1 MQAVLSGDQAQASKH
16 QETLLGE
23 DGLCIL
29 LSEALNLNMLKDLES
44 ILLFLVITSGYCHY
58 SLF

>member
-1 MQAVLSGDQAQASKH
+1 MQAVLSGDQGQASKD
-16 QETLLGE
+16 QETWLAE

-29 LSEALNLNMLKDLES
+29 RSEALNLNMLKYLES